1 MLHLVENTDQIIDN
15 IKTLEIYL
23 NSEVAEDKLFAQD
36 LIKKGRSMMIY
47 KVNGENH
54 FIPSKFAMYK
64 KNSHREY
71 LDNLKRDLADPAAMS
86 QTLLGK
92 PFTHAAIEAEF
103 AKYADTFKGSTLKSK
118 RKYWR
123 VRGADNK
130 YLEL

>member
-15 IKTLEIYL
+15 IKTLEQYL
-23 NSEVAEDKLFAQD
+23 NSEVTEDKQFAQD
-36 LIKKGRSMMIY
+36 LIKKGRSMLIY
-47 KVNGENH
+47 KVNGENR
-54 FIPSKFAMYK
+54 FVPSKFAFYK

-71 LDNLKRDLADPAAMS
+71 LDNLKRDLADPTAISAS
-86 QTLLGK
+86 LLGK

-103 AKYADTFKGSTLKSK
+103 AKYADSFKGSTLKSK

-123 VRGADNK
+123 VRDGENK